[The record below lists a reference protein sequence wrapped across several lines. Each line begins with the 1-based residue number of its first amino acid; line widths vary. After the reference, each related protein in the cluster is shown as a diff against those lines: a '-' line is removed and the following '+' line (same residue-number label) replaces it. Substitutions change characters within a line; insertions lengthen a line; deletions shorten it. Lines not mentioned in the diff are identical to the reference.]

1 MPALFNQAL
10 RGLMLETD
18 LDHLLV
24 KMLLAE
30 MNAQAALA
38 GLNLL
43 HVIVLLSVPNT
54 GC

>member
-1 MPALFNQAL
+1 
-10 RGLMLETD
+10 MLETD

-24 KMLLAE
+24 KVLLAE

-43 HVIVLLSVPNT
+43 H
-54 GC
+54 G